1 MPDQI
6 HQPDTVHQPAPNPYG
21 PPQPPTPP
29 LGSTFPG
36 AGFPPAASASQPYP
50 YPVPGQGWNQPVLPA
65 YGAPPR
71 QRNGLAVA
79 AIAISVVAL
88 LATLGMAAFI
98 AVGTMAGPSWV
109 LSGEVRPT
117 GSSVSAADLESAL
130 TTLIEDDG
138 SAVGEIVC
146 PGSSAVGQGLVA
158 VCHGSVD
165 DVDWTG
171 IVVFEDE
178 SGTFTVNQL

>member
-1 MPDQI
+1 VPDPI
-6 HQPDTVHQPAPNPYG
+6 P
-21 PPQPPTPP
+21 
-29 LGSTFPG
+29 
-36 AGFPPAASASQPYP
+36 QPYP
-50 YPVPGQGWNQPVLPA
+50 YPAPAQAWNQPVVPA

-71 QRNGLAVA
+71 QRNGLAIA
-79 AIAISVVAL
+79 AIAISVVSL
-88 LATLGMAAFI
+88 LASLGMAAFI
-98 AVGTMAGPSWV
+98 AIGAAAGPSWV

-117 GSSVSAADLESAL
+117 GTSVPAADLESAL

-138 SAVGEIVC
+138 SPVDEIVC
-146 PGSSAVGQGLVA
+146 PASSAVGQGLVA

-165 DVDWTG
+165 DFDWTG